1 MRKNP
6 ESEHP
11 GQLGEDSVP
20 LVRFLALLGSATLV
34 GNLQGTDEC
43 QDAPFPQGLHVLLR
57 YRRMGLV
64 IYGTSMPFVL
74 LNYNVIPYQIGTGEI
89 LPDESLN
96 WNTAEALISLTV
108 FVLNASLTLMAM
120 KVIWD
125 RYNPQTRQNQQI
137 LQRARLEKN
146 A

>member
-1 MRKNP
+1 
-6 ESEHP
+6 
-11 GQLGEDSVP
+11 
-20 LVRFLALLGSATLV
+20 
-34 GNLQGTDEC
+34 
-43 QDAPFPQGLHVLLR
+43 
-57 YRRMGLV
+57 MGLV